1 MKKIALSLSFLAV
14 FFFSFASAK
23 SISAYKQALDYL
35 KRKQLVSCDPEEA
48 YNFLQSRFPK
58 TQIKPVFV
66 GEQRIWKDG
75 LDPEFA
81 CRLYRLIKD
90 HPEIKIISAYRS
102 VATQAKLCGPRGKKH
117 GCAPPG
123 TSCHQY
129 GLAVDTTHR
138 YSYSKMQSLL
148 LPYKLHL
155 AYSAR
160 GHIQC
165 IEHQRASVRDKGGRK
180 GCNFPCS
187 GEGFAVD
194 PHGSY
199 NPNEIAN
206 TKSLGGFEAMQ
217 QQGLVGE
224 SGYAGED
231 AFKGLPSVLPNTDDY
246 NYNYRGYG
254 SSQDGYKLYPFYD
267 NTEPDNQ
274 KVFDTSNTQ
283 TNKEIFR
290 PLPDYLNENGYYDS
304 DGGAVQGSKTNT
316 NINTDDG
323 GSAAPSTQGNGDSNS
338 LLNGNS
344 ANLDTGDSDKNNFYL
359 PQKASFSTN
368 DSPILKFIMKGASAP
383 VFVHNPSSDLGQDI
397 YNKNLQAVQTKNIQI
412 NYKNYSLER
421 KSAFSFKSYFSWV
434 VDATAFSLIPGISA
448 FNVLGLAI

>member
-1 MKKIALSLSFLAV
+1 MKKIALSLSFFAI

-35 KRKQLVSCDPEEA
+35 KQKQLVSCDPEEA

-58 TQIKPVFV
+58 TQIRPVFV
-66 GEQRIWKDG
+66 GDQRIWKDG

-81 CRLYRLIKD
+81 CRLYKLIKD

-102 VATQAKLCGPRGKKH
+102 VATQTKLCGPAGKKH

-129 GLAVDTTHR
+129 GLAVDTAHK
-138 YSYSKMQSLL
+138 YSRDKMTKLL
-148 LPYKLHL
+148 FQYKLHL
-155 AYSAR
+155 PYSSI

-165 IEHQRASVRDKGGRK
+165 VEHQRASIRDKGGKK

-187 GEGFAVD
+187 GMGFAVD
-194 PHGSY
+194 PNGSY
-199 NPNEIAN
+199 NPNEIEN
-206 TKSLGGFEAMQ
+206 VNSLGGFEAMQ
-217 QQGLVGE
+217 EQGLVGE

-246 NYNYRGYG
+246 NYNYKGDDSG
-254 SSQDGYKLYPFYD
+254 QDGYQLYPFYD
-267 NTEPDNQ
+267 NTEPYNQ
-274 KVFDTSNTQ
+274 EVFNTSNTQ
-283 TNKEIFR
+283 TNEEIFR
-290 PLPDYLNENGYYDS
+290 PLPDYLNEDGYYDS
-304 DGGAVQGSKTNT
+304 DGGAVQGSNTNT
-316 NINTDDG
+316 NVNASG
-323 GSAAPSTQGNGDSNS
+323 GGNATPSTQGNEDSNS
-338 LLNGNS
+338 LPNGS
-344 ANLDTGDSDKNNFYL
+344 STNLDMSDSGLNNFYS
-359 PQKASFSTN
+359 PQEASFSTH

-383 VFVHNPSSDLGQDI
+383 VFVHNPNSDLGQDI

-421 KSAFSFKSYFSWV
+421 KSAFSFKAYFSWV